1 MPIEGPLRELDI
13 HDVFQLLDLSRK
25 TGALRVTSGLRDNE
39 GTVYFDSGQVVYASV
54 RSNPH
59 PLGAMLVRSGRLSER
74 ELARARATQLETRD
88 GRRLGEVLIDE
99 GLIAPRELERQ
110 LRLQIEAVVF
120 ELLSWREGF
129 FSFVEQDVAGLPAD
143 ATVRISAESLLM
155 EAARRIDEWSTIAD
169 RVPDLSVVP
178 ALAAIDDAD
187 AAPLSLDGEAWEV
200 LAEVDG
206 MRDLRAIAAALAR
219 SEFDIAMVAARLV
232 QARVI
237 RVGRPELERGS
248 GSDAGPAQAERSMAL
263 LAIGDAEGA
272 LAEARLGIAADPH
285 CAAVHVVA
293 ARALQRLGRAQEC
306 LEELRR
312 AAQLDA
318 RASDIQRELG
328 YAAARAGDLGEAT
341 ASWKRYLHLAAEEP
355 ERDEVV
361 EALDAANR
369 LRAALETHAAV

>member
-39 GTVYFDSGQVVYASV
+39 GIVHFDSGQVVYASV

-59 PLGAMLVRSGRLSER
+59 PLGTMLVRSGRLTEE
-74 ELARARATQLETRD
+74 ELARARARQLESRD

-99 GLIAPRELERQ
+99 GLISARELERQ
-110 LRLQIEAVVF
+110 LRLQVEAVVF

-143 ATVRISAESLLM
+143 ALVRISAESLLM
-155 EAARRIDEWSTIAD
+155 EAARRMDEWSTIAD

-178 ALAAIDDAD
+178 ALAAEEEGDAS
-187 AAPLSLDGEAWEV
+187 PLSLDADAWTV
-200 LAEVDG
+200 LAAVDG

-219 SEFDIAMVAARLV
+219 SEFDVAMVAARLV

-237 RVGRPELERGS
+237 RVARPEVARGGDS
-248 GSDAGPAQAERSMAL
+248 EAGPAQAERSMAL
-263 LAIGDAEGA
+263 LATGDAEGA

-285 CAAVHVVA
+285 CAAVHVAA
-293 ARALQRLGRAQEC
+293 ARALQRLGRAQER

-318 RASDIQRELG
+318 RAPEIQRELG
-328 YAAARAGDLGEAT
+328 YAAARAGDLAEAA
-341 ASWKRYLHLAAEEP
+341 ASWKRYLHLVAAGP
-355 ERDEVV
+355 QRDEVV
-361 EALDAANR
+361 AALDAATR
-369 LRAALETHAAV
+369 LRAALEAHAAA